1 MDKKE
6 QMRAKAASKI
16 AEKDQMPADYPFE
29 MDEEDYVPMVVLQF
43 RFHH

>member
-1 MDKKE
+1 MDKRE

-16 AEKDQMPADYPFE
+16 AEKDRMPADYPFE